1 MDMPESLLSKGI
13 SIVNTY
19 LLNAIHEQFAYSSGK
34 WMLMLDTTE
43 KLAFKGSIMY
53 QYPFA

>member
-19 LLNAIHEQFAYSSGK
+19 LLNAIHEHFDESLFGEVRMAC
-34 WMLMLDTTE
+34 LNCT
-43 KLAFKGSIMY
+43 
-53 QYPFA
+53 

>member
-19 LLNAIHEQFAYSSGK
+19 LLNAYMSNLLIVQASGC
-34 WMLMLDTTE
+34 
-43 KLAFKGSIMY
+43 
-53 QYPFA
+53 